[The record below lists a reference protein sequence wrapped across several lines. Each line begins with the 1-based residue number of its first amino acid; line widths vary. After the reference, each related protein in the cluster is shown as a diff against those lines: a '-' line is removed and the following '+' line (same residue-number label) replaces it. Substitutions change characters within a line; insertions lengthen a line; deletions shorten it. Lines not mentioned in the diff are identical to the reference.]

1 MTNTQSPYALLLL
14 STNELVTP
22 LPGVSDSNGWESDF
36 ESLETFLVRHLGK
49 GFENYPMG
57 YKDLVGEVSVPSSD
71 GAWAVFKVYF

>member
-1 MTNTQSPYALLLL
+1 MTKPQFPYALFFH
-14 STNELVTP
+14 STNECVTP
-22 LPGVSDSNGWESDF
+22 FPGVPDSNGWVSEF

-71 GAWAVFKVYF
+71 GSWAIFKVYF